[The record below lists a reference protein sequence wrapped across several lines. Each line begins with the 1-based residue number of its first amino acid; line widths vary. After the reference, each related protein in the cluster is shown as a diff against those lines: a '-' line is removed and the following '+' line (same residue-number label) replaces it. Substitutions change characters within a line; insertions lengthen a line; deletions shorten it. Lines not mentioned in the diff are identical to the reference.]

1 MSRFTTASIRYFCR
15 MNRPFLLK
23 ISALA
28 VLLVLALGFAQT
40 VWPHASG
47 VAQHERF
54 AEKVNLALRRTAHHL
69 LEEAGDSISKIPSV
83 ERTGANIWSI
93 RLEHALNYDR
103 LPVLFHESLNLHGIS
118 QTDYD
123 VTVLSCLDRVLQ
135 LGYNAVDYAQTKD
148 VPCGGR
154 SMESGCYLLQVTF
167 AESEPTTSG
176 SANVIWAGLGLALAG
191 FCGAAGWWLWQQR
204 RRLPAAV
211 PSAAPD
217 STDQALRFGNS
228 ALDAANLTLVS
239 GNARHNLTYREAKLL
254 QLFAARPNQ
263 VLERDFILKSV
274 WEDEGIIVG
283 RSVDVFVSRLRK
295 LLRDDPSLRLVAVHG
310 VGYRLEMESGK

>member
-1 MSRFTTASIRYFCR
+1 MSRLTSASVRYFCR
-15 MNRPFLLK
+15 MNRAFLLK

-28 VLLVLALGFAQT
+28 VLLLLALGFAQA
-40 VWPHASG
+40 VWPNASEM
-47 VAQHERF
+47 AQHERF
-54 AEKVNLALRRTAHHL
+54 PEKVNLALRRTAHHL
-69 LEEAGDSISKIPSV
+69 LKEAGDSISKIPSV
-83 ERTGANIWSI
+83 ERTGSNIWSI

-135 LGYNAVDYAQTKD
+135 LGYKAVDYAQTQD

-154 SMESGCYLLQVTF
+154 SMEPGCYLLQVTF
-167 AESEPTTSG
+167 AQSEPMTSG
-176 SANVIWAGLGLALAG
+176 STNVIWAGLALALAG

-204 RRLPAAV
+204 RRLPAPA
-211 PSAAPD
+211 PSAPDAPD
-217 STDQALRFGNS
+217 YALRFGNS

-310 VGYRLEMESGK
+310 VGYRLESV

>member
-1 MSRFTTASIRYFCR
+1 MSRLTSASVRYFCR
-15 MNRPFLLK
+15 MNRAFLLK

-28 VLLVLALGFAQT
+28 TLLLLALGFAQA
-40 VWPHASG
+40 VWPNASEM
-47 VAQHERF
+47 AQHERF
-54 AEKVNLALRRTAHHL
+54 PEKVNLALRRTAHHL
-69 LEEAGDSISKIPSV
+69 LKEAGDSISKIPSV
-83 ERTGANIWSI
+83 ERTGPNIWSV

-118 QTDYD
+118 QMDYD

-135 LGYNAVDYAQTKD
+135 LGYNAVDYAQTQD

-154 SMESGCYLLQVTF
+154 SMEPGCYLLQVTF
-167 AESEPTTSG
+167 AQSEPTSSG
-176 SANVIWAGLGLALAG
+176 STNVIWAGLGLALAG
-191 FCGAAGWWLWQQR
+191 FFAAAGWRLWQR
-204 RRLPAAV
+204 WRLPALAPSTPAV
-211 PSAAPD
+211 PGH
-217 STDQALRFGNS
+217 ALRFGNS

-239 GNARHNLTYREAKLL
+239 GHARHSLTYREAKLL

-310 VGYRLEMESGK
+310 VGYRLESA